1 MYAVVICTTMYIIY
15 LSIKKLQG
23 SNKFS
28 REEGGGGGGGEVKE
42 TLFSICIKKRRV

>member
-1 MYAVVICTTMYIIY
+1 MYIIY

-28 REEGGGGGGGEVKE
+28 REEGGGGGGGKW
-42 TLFSICIKKRRV
+42 KKPCLVFV